1 MGDVEHLF
9 ILNLSSTLGLCISLN
24 RGEPFHPAF
33 ELFPFPSPSLFV
45 FALLIWYLEQL
56 RFKPKILQIQLP
68 SIYGVVCIVC
78 ISQNNRFLI
87 CNYIFVNCWI
97 QQLFGHKFQNM
108 WFFVMFDWIVN
119 KRFGEGEAWFNNN
132 SIFFFLEFSGSWG
145 FSPSCSNLCVF
156 AIVVVVTTIWM
167 IHF

>member
-1 MGDVEHLF
+1 MCSTICILVILIICKGSLVLF
-9 ILNLSSTLGLCISLN
+9 FVVFIFLLCLSCTLGLCISLN

-108 WFFVMFDWIVN
+108 
-119 KRFGEGEAWFNNN
+119 
-132 SIFFFLEFSGSWG
+132 
-145 FSPSCSNLCVF
+145 
-156 AIVVVVTTIWM
+156 
-167 IHF
+167 